1 MLHKAPDCDPEA
13 KNKKQ
18 KITKTQKHTQKIP
31 TITCSKYVLSLFHEN
46 SLSHNFAKRRME
58 TTYKKSCDHF

>member
-18 KITKTQKHTQKIP
+18 KKHKNTQKIP

-58 TTYKKSCDHF
+58 TTYKKFCDHF